1 MKRILA
7 ACLQQTVHF
16 KLKDGIEPELGAK
29 LVKEEYEG
37 YKLKLERSRT
47 RYQILEEQFQP
58 DGSIII
64 KIKKQYNDSPC
75 GEYFQ

>member
-16 KLKDGIEPELGAK
+16 KLKDGVEPKLGAR
-29 LVKEEYEG
+29 LVAEEYEA
-37 YKLKLERSRT
+37 YKKKLDHSRT
-47 RYQILEEQFQP
+47 CYQILEEKLQS

-64 KIKKQYNDSPC
+64 KIKKQYNESPC
-75 GEYFQ
+75 GEYFE

>member
-16 KLKDGIEPELGAK
+16 KLKDGIAHAAGAK
-29 LVKEEYEG
+29 LVAEEYDN
-37 YKLKLERSRT
+37 YKKTLERTRT
-47 RYQILEEQFQP
+47 KYKILEENVQP

-64 KIKKQYNDSPC
+64 KIKKQYGETPV
-75 GEYFQ
+75 GEYFL